1 MHAAKQTT
9 LRPVYLGEQGR
20 EPLGV
25 VRPAWPVIVLPDVE
39 FISAFHAV
47 IVLGFHRTVNL
58 FAAFHAAFKASIH
71 RNQATALYA
80 STNCG
85 GCFLGL
91 PVFMSMHTHCV

>member
-9 LRPVYLGEQGR
+9 LRPVYLGERGR

-47 IVLGFHRTVNL
+47 IVSGFHRTVKTIT
-58 FAAFHAAFKASIH
+58 AFIAFLMMWIH
-71 RNQATALYA
+71 RIDGAAQANRLSDAVF
-80 STNCG
+80 
-85 GCFLGL
+85 CFRQNKKI
-91 PVFMSMHTHCV
+91 